1 MMKIQKSAMVPYT
14 AGQMYALVADI
25 ESYPQFLPWCT
36 EVKLLARGE
45 HDVTARVA
53 LARSG
58 IRQAFTTRN
67 RLHIDERIDMQLV
80 DGPFRRLHGHW
91 SFQPVGTER
100 QGCLVALHLEFEF
113 SSKLLAMT
121 FGKAFHSISS
131 SLIDAFCARARDL
144 YGRQA

>member
-58 IRQAFTTRN
+58 VRQAFTTRN
-67 RLHIDERIDMQLV
+67 RLHVDERIDMQLV

-100 QGCLVALHLEFEF
+100 QGCMVALHLEFEF

>member
-25 ESYPQFLPWCT
+25 ESYPLFLPWCT

-45 HDVTARVA
+45 HDVTARVG

-67 RLHIDERIDMQLV
+67 RLHDGERIDMQLV

-113 SSKLLAMT
+113 SSRLLAMT
-121 FGKAFHSISS
+121 FGKAFHSISN

-144 YGRQA
+144 YGCQS

>member
-1 MMKIQKSAMVPYT
+1 MKIQKSAMVPYT
-14 AGQMYALVADI
+14 ARQMYALVADI
-25 ESYPQFLPWCT
+25 ESYPLFLPWCA
-36 EVKLLARGE
+36 EAKLLARGE

-58 IRQAFTTRN
+58 VRQAFTTRN
-67 RLHIDERIDMQLV
+67 RLHDGERIDMQLI

-91 SFQPVGTER
+91 SFEPVGAER

-113 SSKLLAMT
+113 SSRLLAMT
-121 FGKAFHSISS
+121 FGKAFHSISN

-144 YGRQA
+144 YGCRV

>member
-1 MMKIQKSAMVPYT
+1 MMKIQKSALVPFT
-14 AGQMYALVADI
+14 AQQMFALVADI
-25 ESYPQFLPWCT
+25 ESYPQFLPWCA
-36 EVKLLARGE
+36 EARLLARGE

-53 LARSG
+53 LAKSG
-58 IRQAFTTRN
+58 IRQAFTTHN
-67 RLHIDERIDMQLV
+67 RLHGVERIDMQLV
-80 DGPFRRLHGHW
+80 DGPFKRLHGHW
-91 SFQPVGTER
+91 SFQPVGAQQ

-144 YGRQA
+144 YGYPV

>member
-1 MMKIQKSAMVPYT
+1 MVPYT

-36 EVKLLARGE
+36 EVKLLTRGE

-67 RLHIDERIDMQLV
+67 RLHVDERIDMQLV